1 MLRTV
6 YFPFFS
12 FYMSAQ
18 PAASTSK
25 LSRIISLLKQ
35 ALKGEDLDF
44 TQGSIRKGVLLLA
57 IPMMLEMAME
67 SVFALVDLYFVG
79 HLPNSSHA
87 IQTVGLT
94 ESVLTIIYSLAIGMS
109 MAATAVVARR
119 IGEKNPEAAAKAGV
133 QAILIAVFFNL
144 IISVLGVI
152 YASDILMLMGASA
165 ETAAHGTHFT
175 QIMMGGSVIIVLLFL
190 INGIFRG
197 AGNAAIAMKS
207 LWIANIANIILCP
220 ILINGFGPI
229 PAFGLTGAAIA
240 TTIGRSMGVAYQ
252 IWHLVNGKG
261 LLKVHL
267 SYLKPHF
274 EQMKALLKIAT
285 PGIFQ
290 FIIASC
296 SWIFLAQL
304 VATTGGDHGSAG
316 YQTAL
321 RLMMF
326 FMLPA
331 WGMSNAAATLVGQNL
346 GAQHLQRAIDSVMK
360 TAKYIVVYM
369 VLVMTFTFIG
379 GYYFISFFTNDQLVQ
394 EVALHALQIMSLGYI
409 FYGIGMVL
417 VSTFNG
423 AGDTWTPTWVNFF
436 GFWLF
441 QIPLAYLL
449 AKHFEMGPTGVFIAI
464 PVAEVGIAIAG
475 YILFKKGRWKTI
487 KV

>member
-1 MLRTV
+1 MPEHQTA
-6 YFPFFS
+6 
-12 FYMSAQ
+12 AQ
-18 PAASTSK
+18 GK
-25 LSRIISLLKQ
+25 LFRIFTLLKQ
-35 ALKGEDLDF
+35 ALKGEELDY
-44 TQGSIRKGVLLLA
+44 TQGSIRRALLLLA

-67 SVFALVDLYFVG
+67 SIFALVDLYFVG
-79 HLPNSSHA
+79 HLHNSSHA

-119 IGEKNPEAAAKAGV
+119 IGEKDPAAAAKAGM
-133 QAILIAVFFNL
+133 QAL
-144 IISVLGVI
+144 IIAIALNIAISIAGFIFATDL
-152 YASDILMLMGASA
+152 LLFMGASA
-165 ETAAHGTHFT
+165 ETARQGTPFM
-175 QIMMGGSVIIVLLFL
+175 QIMMSGSIVIMLLFL

-207 LWIANIANIILCP
+207 LWLANLSNIVLCP
-220 ILINGFGPI
+220 ILINGLGPV
-229 PAFGLTGAAIA
+229 PAFGLTGAAMA
-240 TTIGRSMGVAYQ
+240 TTIGRGIGVLYQ
-252 IWHLVNGKG
+252 IYHLTGGKSA
-261 LLKVHL
+261 LKIKL
-267 SYLKPHF
+267 SYFKPHW
-274 EQMKALLKIAT
+274 EQIKALLKIAT

-290 FIIASC
+290 FVIASC

-346 GAQHLQRAIDSVMK
+346 GAKEVQRAQQSVLKTIKYSMIYMGSVM
-360 TAKYIVVYM
+360 I
-369 VLVMTFTFIG
+369 LTFAGAQF
-379 GYYFISFFTNDQLVQ
+379 FVDFFTNDPLIQDVAIH
-394 EVALHALQIMSLGYI
+394 ALHILSIGYL

-417 VSTFNG
+417 MSTFNG
-423 AGDTWTPTWVNFF
+423 AGDTWTPTWINFF

-441 QIPLAYLL
+441 QIPLAFVL
-449 AKHFEMGPTGVFIAI
+449 AKHFELGPTGVFIAI
-464 PVAEVGIAIAG
+464 PVAETGIALASFV
-475 YILFKKGRWKTI
+475 LFKRGKWKTV

>member
-1 MLRTV
+1 M
-6 YFPFFS
+6 
-12 FYMSAQ
+12 Q
-18 PAASTSK
+18 
-25 LSRIISLLKQ
+25 LSRILSVIKQSLNGK
-35 ALKGEDLDF
+35 ELDF
-44 TQGSIRKGVLLLA
+44 TSGSIRLAVVLLA

-67 SVFALVDLYFVG
+67 SIFALVDLYFVG
-79 HLPNSSHA
+79 HLHNSSIA

-119 IGEKNPEAAAKAGV
+119 VGEKDPVAAAKAGM
-133 QAILIAVFFNL
+133 QAIILAVFINL
-144 IISVLGVI
+144 ILSVFAFI
-152 YASDILMLMGASA
+152 YAADILLLMGASA
-165 ETAAHGTHFT
+165 ETAVEGVTFT
-175 QIMMGGSVIIVLLFL
+175 RIMMGSSTIIVLLFL

-207 LWIANIANIILCP
+207 LIIANLFNITLCP
-220 ILINGFGPI
+220 ILINGLGPV

-240 TTIGRSMGVAYQ
+240 TTIGRGLGVCYQ
-252 IWHLVNGKG
+252 IYHLTNGKG
-261 LLKVHL
+261 LLKPKL
-267 SYLKPHF
+267 AYFKPHF
-274 EQMKALLKIAT
+274 EQIKALLKIAA

-290 FIIASC
+290 FVIASC

-346 GAQHLQRAIDSVMK
+346 GAKRLDRAEQSVMK
-360 TAKYIVVYM
+360 TAKYIVCYMLIVM
-369 VLVMTFTFIG
+369 VLTFAFG
-379 GYYFISFFTNDQLVQ
+379 HYFISFFTNDPVIRD
-394 EVALHALQIMSLGYI
+394 VAKTALNIMSTGYI

-417 VSTFNG
+417 ISTFNG
-423 AGDTWTPTWVNFF
+423 AGDTWTPTKVNFF

-441 QIPLAYLL
+441 QIPMAYLL
-449 AKHFEMGPTGVFIAI
+449 AKYFELGPIGVFIAI
-464 PVAEVGIAIAG
+464 PVAEIGIAIAG

-487 KV
+487 NV

>member
-1 MLRTV
+1 
-6 YFPFFS
+6 
-12 FYMSAQ
+12 MSAQ

-331 WGMSNAAATLVGQNL
+331 W
-346 GAQHLQRAIDSVMK
+346 
-360 TAKYIVVYM
+360 
-369 VLVMTFTFIG
+369 
-379 GYYFISFFTNDQLVQ
+379 
-394 EVALHALQIMSLGYI
+394 
-409 FYGIGMVL
+409 
-417 VSTFNG
+417 
-423 AGDTWTPTWVNFF
+423 
-436 GFWLF
+436 
-441 QIPLAYLL
+441 
-449 AKHFEMGPTGVFIAI
+449 
-464 PVAEVGIAIAG
+464 
-475 YILFKKGRWKTI
+475 
-487 KV
+487 